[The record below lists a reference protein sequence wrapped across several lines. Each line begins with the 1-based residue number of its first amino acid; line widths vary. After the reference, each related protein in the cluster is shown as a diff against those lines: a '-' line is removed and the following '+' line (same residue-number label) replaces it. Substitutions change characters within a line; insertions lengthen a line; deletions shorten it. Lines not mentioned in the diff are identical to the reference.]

1 MIMNNEPVEENS
13 KPAVSDKSKTDVMRS
28 RLAKIHMS
36 SELLRTSN
44 RISEIRARQIAV
56 FPLQKRYATQIGQ
69 IRERNAARCRE
80 LIKVVQKQNRFI
92 DSAAIQNLSLPKID
106 SINFEIPVFSNQF
119 SASLDV
125 IGEALDNFLGSVNKT
140 IPLEAFNLFNGLTKK
155 IPRKSYRSWQ

>member
-1 MIMNNEPVEENS
+1 M
-13 KPAVSDKSKTDVMRS
+13 
-28 RLAKIHMS
+28 
-36 SELLRTSN
+36 
-44 RISEIRARQIAV
+44 

-140 IPLEAFNLFNGLTKK
+140 IP
-155 IPRKSYRSWQ
+155 